1 MPTTS
6 ILPSSIVLGA
16 RDWLLAACI
25 IAAAITALAIWS
37 YAARGS
43 SRYWTSWLAMLA
55 KTVAVCALAFC
66 LLEPMRRSDRPLPGA
81 NILAA
86 VVDNSRSM
94 EISPPGQASD
104 YLASFQKSLSKDASW
119 QTRFAQDFDLR
130 RYAFDQRLRA
140 VDDFSELDF
149 DGNHSSLADALTT
162 LQARF
167 ASRPVAGVMLFSD
180 GLATDDVTKLE
191 AMEFSFPIYPVV
203 NTQRSQLKD
212 ISVSEPAVALS
223 SFELAPASIEATV
236 KCSGL
241 KGDDITIRLFD
252 TEGKSVDKQTLVC
265 DADAFEKRVRFQYQ
279 PKAAGL
285 QFARV
290 RAMLTAEDSED
301 IAKTSVAEVTTA
313 NNSQLVAID
322 RGGGPYRILYL
333 AGRPNWEF
341 KFLRRALEEDI
352 EIELSGLLRI
362 AKKEAKFVFG
372 DRAVDSTNP
381 LFSGFTENA
390 ETAEQYDE
398 PVMIRLGI
406 DSEDELKTG
415 FPKTEELLFGYH
427 AIILDDIEA
436 SFFTQAQ
443 MLLMRQFVAERGGG
457 ILMLGGQEMFL
468 GGGYNDTPLGDV
480 LPVYLRGT
488 EAKRDNQSVVK
499 YRLTREGSL
508 EPWLRLRA
516 NEVDEK
522 QRVAEMPDFQTWNT
536 VSDVK
541 PGASV
546 LAQLT
551 LEGDKVQP
559 GLVVQRFGKG
569 RAGALLVGDM
579 WRWSLRRA
587 QENTDDLAQSWRQ
600 IARWLTADVPRNIEV
615 DVQASASSAD
625 PHRLVVQL
633 RDPAFKPLD
642 NATVKLTITQPDAK
656 SIELAATPDR
666 DRLGTYVAEYWSQT
680 DGPYRCVAAGVGP
693 DGEDLGSA
701 TSGWTA
707 QPSATE
713 FASVEPNVDQLK
725 RLAAASGGEL
735 VALENLDAF
744 AASLPTAKVPITESH
759 VEPLWHRPWL
769 LLVAIGCL
777 CLEWGLRR
785 VKGLP

>member
-1 MPTTS
+1 MGST
-6 ILPSSIVLGA
+6 SIVLGA
-16 RDWLLAACI
+16 RDWILAAAV
-25 IAAAITALAIWS
+25 IAIAIVALAIWS
-37 YAARGS
+37 YSARGTA
-43 SRYWTSWLAMLA
+43 RYWTNWLAMLA
-55 KTVAVCALAFC
+55 KTVAICALAFC
-66 LLEPMRRSDRPLPGA
+66 LLEPMRRSDRPVPGA

-104 YLASFQKSLSKDASW
+104 YLGRFKRSLDMEAAW

-140 VDDFSELDF
+140 VDDFSELKF
-149 DGNHSSLADALTT
+149 DGNQSSLAESLLT

-167 ASRPVAGVMLFSD
+167 ASRPVAGVVLFSD
-180 GLATDDVTKLE
+180 GLATDDILKLE
-191 AMEFSFPIYPVV
+191 GTKFSFPIYPIV
-203 NTQRSQLKD
+203 NTQSSQLQD
-212 ISVSEPAVALS
+212 ISVSEPSVALS
-223 SFELAPASIEATV
+223 SFELAPATIEATL
-236 KCSGL
+236 KCVGL
-241 KGDDITIRLFD
+241 KGDEVVVRLFD
-252 TEGKSVDKQTLVC
+252 GEGKSVEKQTVVC
-265 DADAFEKRVRFQYQ
+265 DAESFEKRVRFQYQ
-279 PKAAGL
+279 PKSPGL

-290 RAMLTAEDSED
+290 RAMLGSED
-301 IAKTSVAEVTTA
+301 EEDVATASVREVTTA
-313 NNSQLVAID
+313 NNSQLVSID
-322 RGGGPYRILYL
+322 RGGGPYRVLYF

-341 KFLRRALEEDI
+341 KFLRRALEEDV
-352 EIELSGLLRI
+352 EIELSGLVRI

-372 DRAVDSTNP
+372 DRGVDSTNP
-381 LFSGFTENA
+381 LFSGFSENA
-390 ETAEQYDE
+390 DTAEQYDE
-398 PVMIRLGI
+398 PVLIPLAGAV
-406 DSEDELKTG
+406 EELKTG
-415 FPKTEELLFGYH
+415 FPKTEESLFGYH
-427 AIILDDIEA
+427 AIILDDVEA

-443 MLLMRQFVAERGGG
+443 MLLLRQFVAERGGG
-457 ILMLGGQEMFL
+457 LLMLGGQEMFL
-468 GGGYNDTPLGDV
+468 GGGYKDTPLGDV
-480 LPVYLRGT
+480 LPVYLQGV
-488 EAKRDNQSVVK
+488 EASRDSQALVK

-508 EPWLRLRA
+508 EPWLRLRG

-551 LEGDKVQP
+551 TENGQVQP

-569 RAGALLVGDM
+569 RTGALLVGDM

-600 IARWLTADVPRNIEV
+600 IARWLTTDVPREIEL
-615 DVQASASSAD
+615 DVQTPASSSE
-625 PHRLVVQL
+625 PHQVRVLL
-633 RDPAFKPLD
+633 RDGAFKPLD
-642 NATVKLTITQPDAK
+642 NATVKLTITQPDK
-656 SIELAATPDR
+656 GTIELAATPDR
-666 DRLGTYVAEYWSQT
+666 DRLGVYVAEYWSQA
-680 DGPYRCVAAGVGP
+680 DGAYRCEAQATGP
-693 DGEDLGSA
+693 DGEELGSDV
-701 TSGWTA
+701 SGWTA

-713 FASVEPNVDQLK
+713 FASVEPNVEQLK

-735 VALENLDAF
+735 VALDELDAF
-744 AASLPTAKVPITESH
+744 AAKLPASKVPITEPH

>member
-1 MPTTS
+1 MPST
-6 ILPSSIVLGA
+6 SIVLGA
-16 RDWLLAACI
+16 RDWLLVAIVLAI
-25 IAAAITALAIWS
+25 AITALALWS

-43 SRYWTSWLAMLA
+43 SKYWTSWVAMLA

-66 LLEPMRRSDRPLPGA
+66 LLEPMRRSDRPVPGA

-104 YLASFQKSLSKDASW
+104 YLARFQRSLSNDAGW

-140 VDDFSELDF
+140 VDDFSELKF
-149 DGNHSSLADALTT
+149 DGNHSSLAEALTT

-180 GLATDDVTKLE
+180 GLATDDLTKLE
-191 AMEFSFPIYPVV
+191 ALKFSFPIYPVV
-203 NTQRSQLKD
+203 NTQRSRLQD
-212 ISVSEPAVALS
+212 ISVADPAVALS

-236 KCSGL
+236 KCAGL
-241 KGDDITIRLFD
+241 MGEDVTVRLFD
-252 TEGKSVDKQTLVC
+252 GDGKSVDKQTLVC
-265 DADAFEKRVRFQYQ
+265 DADVFEKRVRFQYQ

-290 RAMLTAEDSED
+290 RAMLASED
-301 IAKTSVAEVTTA
+301 TEDVAKLSVREVTTA

-372 DRAVDSTNP
+372 DRGVDSTNP

-398 PVMIRLGI
+398 PVMIRLGKF
-406 DSEDELKTG
+406 DDEDNLKTG
-415 FPKTEELLFGYH
+415 FPKTEESLFAYH

-457 ILMLGGQEMFL
+457 LLMLGGQEMFL

-508 EPWLRLRA
+508 EPWLRLRG

-536 VSDVK
+536 VSEVK

-551 LEGDKVQP
+551 TEGDKVQP

-569 RAGALLVGDM
+569 RTGALLVGDM

-600 IARWLTADVPRNIEV
+600 IARWLTADVPRKIEI
-615 DVQASASSAD
+615 DVQVPTSSAD
-625 PHRLVVQL
+625 AHRVVVQL
-633 RDPAFKPLD
+633 RDSAFKPLD
-642 NATVKLTITQPDAK
+642 NATVQLTITQPDSKA
-656 SIELAATPDR
+656 IELAATPDR
-666 DRLGTYVAEYWSQT
+666 QRLGTYVAEYWSQA
-680 DGPYRCVAAGVGP
+680 DGPYRCAATATGP
-693 DGEDLGSA
+693 DGEELGSA

-713 FASVEPNVDQLK
+713 FASVEPNVELLE
-725 RLAAASGGEL
+725 RLAAASGGEF
-735 VALENLDAF
+735 VALEDLDSF
-744 AASLPTAKVPITESH
+744 AAALPSSQVPITESH

-769 LLVAIGCL
+769 LLIAIGCL